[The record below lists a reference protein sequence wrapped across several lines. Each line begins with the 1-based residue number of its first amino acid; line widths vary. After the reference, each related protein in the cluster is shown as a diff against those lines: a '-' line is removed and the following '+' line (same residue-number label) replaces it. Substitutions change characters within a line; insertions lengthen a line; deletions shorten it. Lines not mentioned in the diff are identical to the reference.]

1 MRTGGVSGASREPAS
16 LARSGGR
23 CDGRSLAIS
32 HDGLTGYCSR
42 KGCRARVRQSVSS
55 SRRVCGS
62 QLACDSQ
69 PELAKGVTYAESGDE
84 HRQFLL
90 VFAL

>member
-16 LARSGGR
+16 LARSGAR

-42 KGCRARVRQSVSS
+42 KGCRARVSQSVS
-55 SRRVCGS
+55 SRRVCGR
-62 QLACDSQ
+62 QLGLGFATRTG
-69 PELAKGVTYAESGDE
+69 KGVTYAESGDE